1 MRQLLL
7 WPPVGRLRRRMKRF
21 AKNMLWAAALLAVL
35 AGGAVLFFFAPDKT
49 PFYPRCAF
57 HAMTGL
63 DCPGC
68 GALRA
73 AHYLLHGQLALAFHY
88 NALFVLASPL
98 LLGALGY
105 YLFCRASKR
114 SAPDYFR
121 YPVLIWVVVGAIL
134 LFGLL
139 RNLPFKPFCLYHI

>member
-1 MRQLLL
+1 MRQFLLCRPVRQFVYFVKSAAKIAL
-7 WPPVGRLRRRMKRF
+7 WL
-21 AKNMLWAAALLAVL
+21 AALLAFL
-35 AGGAVLFFFAPDKT
+35 AAGLLLFFFAPESV

-68 GALRA
+68 GGLRA
-73 AHYLLHGQLALAFHY
+73 VHYLLHGQVALAFHY

-98 LLGALGY
+98 LLGGLGY
-105 YLFCRASKR
+105 YFFCRLAR
-114 SAPDYFR
+114 RPPPDFFH
-121 YPVLIWVVVGAIL
+121 YPVLIWIGVGSIL

-139 RNLPFKPFCLYHI
+139 RNLPFTPFYQFHI